1 MKNLKSMIKEKQ
13 FRLILREPGR
23 GDMILAE
30 GSEKFVAAERTKQS
44 VKYNSDHLVI
54 EEVSDEEEDD
64 LGINLRGV
72 IVSLVL
78 SLVVLAVYG
87 KKRK

>member
-30 GSEKFVAAERTKQS
+30 GSERFVAAERTKQS

-54 EEVSDEEEDD
+54 EEVSDEEDD
-64 LGINLRGV
+64 LGINLKGV

>member
-44 VKYNSDHLVI
+44 IKYNSDHLII
-54 EEVSDEEEDD
+54 EEVGEEEDD